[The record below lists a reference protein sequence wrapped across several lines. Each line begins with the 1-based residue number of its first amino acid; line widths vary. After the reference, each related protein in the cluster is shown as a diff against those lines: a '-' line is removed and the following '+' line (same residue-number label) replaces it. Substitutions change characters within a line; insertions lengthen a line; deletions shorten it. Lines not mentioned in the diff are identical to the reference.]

1 MRIVLD
7 LQACQASNRE
17 RGIGRYAMSLA
28 VHIARLA
35 NSQGRAH
42 DVRIVLNGRLPDSV
56 EPIRHAFDGLV
67 PREHITVFDVPARL
81 AGADPSSAWRM
92 QAAEKL
98 REHYLADLK
107 PDIVH
112 VASLFEGWGDDAVSS
127 VGHGPATGGASAVT
141 LYDLIPLVR
150 QDAYLVNP
158 RMRAWYF
165 RKLQS
170 LKSADLLLAI
180 SGYSRQEAIS
190 ELYLPPERVI
200 NISSAIDASF
210 APRTLPP
217 AQADGLRHRY
227 GLVRPFLMY
236 TGGIDLRKN
245 IEGLIEAFAAL
256 PAALRNAHQLAIV
269 CKVGDEERKRLVAL
283 AKRCGLG
290 RDALV
295 LTGYVPDADLVA
307 LYNLATAFVF
317 PSLHEGFGLPA
328 LEAMACGTPVIGSN
342 ASSIPEVIGRADAL
356 FDPTDQ
362 TAMSAKIAQVLG
374 DEDFRASLHSHG
386 LAQARRFSWDAS
398 AEIALTGFEQLHESR
413 QAGRALVPGAQLP
426 GAPARPRLAYLS
438 PLPPDKS
445 GIADYSADLIAEL
458 VADYDIDV
466 IVQSSVSDPWVLAN
480 CRIRSIAWFERH
492 AERFDRIIYHF
503 GNSAFH
509 EHMFS
514 LLARF
519 PGVVVLH
526 DFFLSGIVNY
536 IDHMGQ
542 APHALVHALYDS
554 HGYPALI
561 AQQREGRL
569 ASIWAYPCN
578 RQVLDDASGVIV
590 HSRYAQQL
598 AQSWYGPGAGDDW
611 VIMPFPRAPGHADR
625 EAARQRLGLSEDAH
639 VTCTFGLLGSTKLNQ
654 ELLEA
659 WLASPLAD
667 DPRCR
672 LVFVGENDPGAYG
685 EALKRAIAQS
695 GRAARISITGFAS
708 RQLYLDYLAGTDCA
722 VQLRGKSRGETSA
735 AIMDCLAYGVP
746 TIINANGSAA
756 ELPDN
761 ILLKMPDE
769 FTPSMLSA
777 SLELL
782 YREPGRARE
791 YSGQARNYVSAQH
804 HPHRIG
810 RKYRD
815 AIEHFHADSR
825 ASNRRRLARSLGQLE
840 AEVAPATQDWAA
852 AARSMALN
860 QGTPFGPRQLLVDV
874 SELAQRDAKSGIQRV
889 VRNIVVALLNEPPA
903 GFRVEPVY
911 LAQGQYWY
919 ARRFACDQLGM
930 ADLPLQ
936 DSPVETSA
944 GDRYLGLDLLP
955 HMVPQNEALFV
966 ELRNR
971 GVELFFVAYDLL
983 PVLRPDVFVAQA
995 DVNFA
1000 RWLEAVARV
1009 ADGVVC
1015 ISRAVADEFAAW
1027 LEAHPVPR
1035 FAPLRIDWFHLGAD
1049 IPRTTAPEAQGDGT
1063 PDPVLAAMRA
1073 APSLLMVGTLEPRKG
1088 HAQALAAF
1096 ERLWADGISAN
1107 LVIVG
1112 KEGWMV
1118 DKLVQQLRNH
1128 PEQGRRLFWV
1138 EGASDALLLQI
1149 YGAAAALLAPSAG
1162 EGFGLPLIEA
1172 AQHGLPIIARDLPV
1186 FVEVA
1191 GEHAFYFSGSA
1202 PEALAAS
1209 LAHWLA
1215 MHDTGK
1221 APSSAGMPWLTWQ
1234 ESASRLMQVLAAPDW
1249 YRSMHQAADGKV
1261 SHPSHLNLR
1270 NE

>member
-35 NSQGRAH
+35 SSQGRAH
-42 DVRIVLNGRLPDSV
+42 DVRIVLNGRLPASV

-67 PREHITVFDVPARL
+67 PREHITVFDVPPGI
-81 AGADPSSAWRM
+81 AGADPAGAWRM
-92 QAAEKL
+92 QAAERL
-98 REHYLADLK
+98 REHYLADLE

-112 VASLFEGWGDDAVSS
+112 VASLFEGWGDDAAGS
-127 VGHGPATGGASAVT
+127 VGHGPATGAATAVT

-150 QDAYLVNP
+150 QDPYLVNP

-180 SGYSRQEAIS
+180 SGYSREEAIS

-210 APRTLPP
+210 APRTP
-217 AQADGLRHRY
+217 APEEADGLRRRH

-236 TGGIDLRKN
+236 TGGIDHRKN
-245 IEGLIEAFAAL
+245 IDGLIEAFAAL
-256 PAALRNAHQLAIV
+256 PPALRGAHQLAIV
-269 CKVGDEERKRLVAL
+269 CKVGDEERKRLGAL
-283 AKRCGLG
+283 AKRCGLA

-295 LTGYVPDADLVA
+295 LTGYVPDEDLVT

-328 LEAMACGTPVIGSN
+328 LEAMACGAPVIGSN

-362 TAMSAKIAQVLG
+362 AAMSAKIAQALG
-374 DEDFRASLHSHG
+374 DEDFRASLRSHG

-398 AEIALTGFEQLHESR
+398 AEAALAGFEQLHESR
-413 QAGRALVPGAQLP
+413 QPARTLVPGAQLA
-426 GAPARPRLAYLS
+426 GTPARPRLAYVS

-445 GIADYSADLIAEL
+445 GIAEYSAELIPEL
-458 VADYDIDV
+458 LAYYDIDV
-466 IVQSSVSDPWVLAN
+466 IAQSTVTDPWILAN

-492 AERFDRIIYHF
+492 ADRFDRIIYQF

-519 PGVVVLH
+519 PGIVVLH
-526 DFFLSGIVNY
+526 DFYLSGILNY
-536 IDHMGQ
+536 IDHTGQ

-569 ASIWAYPCN
+569 ASIWGYPCN
-578 RQVLDDASGVIV
+578 RQVLADASGVIV

-598 AQSWYGPGAGDDW
+598 AQSWYGPEAGQDW
-611 VIMPFPRAPGHADR
+611 VIMPFPHAPGHPDR
-625 EAARQRLGLSEDAH
+625 TAARARLGLAEDVH
-639 VTCTFGLLGSTKLNQ
+639 LTCSFGLLGSTKRNQ
-654 ELLEA
+654 DLLDG

-695 GRAARISITGFAS
+695 GRGARIGITGFAS
-708 RQLYLDYLAGTDCA
+708 RQLYLDYLAAADCA
-722 VQLRGKSRGETSA
+722 VQLRGKSRGESSG
-735 AIMDCLAYGVP
+735 AIMDCLANGVP

-756 ELPDN
+756 ELPDTV
-761 ILLKMPDE
+761 LLKMPDD
-769 FTPSMLSA
+769 FTLPMLSEA
-777 SLELL
+777 LALL
-782 YREPGRARE
+782 YHEPGRARE
-791 YSGQARNYVSAQH
+791 YSGQASNYVSSQH
-804 HPHRIG
+804 NPHRSG
-810 RKYRD
+810 RKYRN
-815 AIEHFHADSR
+815 AIEHVHANSR
-825 ASNRRRLARSLGQLE
+825 AANRRRLARSLGGLE
-840 AEVAPATQDWAA
+840 ADVAPSARDWAA
-852 AARSMALN
+852 VARSMALN
-860 QGTPFGPRQLLVDV
+860 QGAPFGPRQLLVDV
-874 SELAQRDAKSGIQRV
+874 SELVQRDAKSGIQRV
-889 VRNIVVALLNEPPA
+889 VRNILVALLNEAPA
-903 GFRVEPVY
+903 GFRIEPVY
-911 LAQGQYWY
+911 LSEGQYWY
-919 ARRFACDQLGM
+919 ARRFACDQLGL
-930 ADLPLQ
+930 ADVPLQ
-936 DSPVETSA
+936 DSAIETGV

-966 ELRNR
+966 DLRNR

-995 DVNFA
+995 DVNFT

-1027 LEAHPVPR
+1027 LAAHPVPR
-1035 FAPLRIDWFHLGAD
+1035 LVPLRIDWFHLGAD
-1049 IPRTTAPEAQGDGT
+1049 IPRSGT
-1063 PDPVLAAMRA
+1063 PPAEGDAASGTVLAAMRA

-1088 HAQALAAF
+1088 HAHALAAF
-1096 ERLWADGISAN
+1096 ERLWADGVSAN

-1112 KEGWMV
+1112 KEGWLV
-1118 DKLVQQLRNH
+1118 DKLVQRLRSH

-1149 YGAAAALLAPSAG
+1149 YGAAAGLLAASEG

-1186 FVEVA
+1186 FTEVA
-1191 GEHAFYFSGSA
+1191 GEHAFYFGDAA
-1202 PEALAAS
+1202 PAALAAR
-1209 LAHWLA
+1209 LAEWLA
-1215 MHDTGK
+1215 LHGAGK
-1221 APSSAGMPWLTWQ
+1221 APSSASMPWLTWR
-1234 ESASRLMQVLAAPDW
+1234 ESAQQLAAALGKAAW
-1249 YRSMHQAADGKV
+1249 YRTSPDTTLTQRA
-1261 SHPSHLNLR
+1261 
-1270 NE
+1270 